1 MTTIKDFWAQ
11 QSEEYDFIQNTTEHL
26 RIANHGTEKERV
38 AAVDRYMEACRIN
51 YMSVSEAI
59 AWWRFTAPTEEM
71 FHACLPVIRKAEATA
86 AAAGAAAEEKEEVE
100 DDVEG
105 LVLERYGDLACPACG
120 LQYSTF
126 CNSEEEL
133 MQPCNLCNPQ
143 YIVDYKQWLHHV
155 DDA

>member
-1 MTTIKDFWAQ
+1 MATFKDFWVH
-11 QSEEYDFIQNTTEHL
+11 QSESYEFIQNTTEHL

-38 AAVDRYMEACRIN
+38 AAVERYREACRIN
-51 YMSVSEAI
+51 YMSVSEAV

-71 FHACLPVIRKAEATA
+71 YQACLPVIRKATA
-86 AAAGAAAEEKEEVE
+86 AAAAAAEEEEEAE

-143 YIVDYKQWLHHV
+143 YIVDYKQWLQYVV
-155 DDA
+155 DA